1 MSVIL
6 VGACPEKI
14 TYCKSHSH
22 PNWEIVTVI
31 SGEGYV
37 ETPKEKIP
45 FSEGTVYCVPPNCK
59 HSTHSQTGFLDIYIH
74 TENLLLNPTKVTAV
88 TDGAIP
94 QLGVLILSAYL
105 KKEQGWRG
113 TMESTLGLIT
123 QLIYDLTA
131 ETTRNPLTTRLRDH
145 LIANLSN
152 PDLSTENVAAHF
164 GYHPDYLRRIFKKE
178 YSLSPMEFVWERRL
192 HRACELLSNM
202 PQYTIE
208 EVANLCGFAD
218 RFYFSRFFKK
228 HKGVSPKQYR
238 TQP

>member
-22 PNWEIVTVI
+22 QNWEIVTVI

-37 ETPKEKIP
+37 ETSEGKLP
-45 FSEGTVYCVPPNCK
+45 FSEGTVYCVPPNCR
-59 HSTHSQTGFLDIYIH
+59 HSIHSEKGFLDVYIH
-74 TENLLLNPTKVTAV
+74 TEKLLLNPARITAV
-88 TDGAIP
+88 TDGAFP

-113 TMESTLGLIT
+113 TMESTLSLIT

-131 ETTRNPLTTRLRDH
+131 ETTRNPLTTRLRDY
-145 LIANLSN
+145 LVENLGN
-152 PDLSTENVAAHF
+152 PDLSADSVAVQF
-164 GYHPDYLRRIFKKE
+164 GYNPDYLRRIFKKE
-178 YSLSPMEFVWERRL
+178 YGMSPMEFLWERRL

-208 EVANLCGFAD
+208 EVANLCGFSD

-228 HKGVSPKQYR
+228 HKGISPKQYKM
-238 TQP
+238 QK